1 MGTSRWASFA
11 DNDLMPIRPWFF
23 WMGLGLCLVTQSVQS
38 QESQWQS
45 LAGEASAMSRKSKP
59 ESMDYN
65 LDLGPVLLNVGA
77 GLTAGYNSNT
87 GLTQNGDTGSGYTTP
102 SGTLSL
108 MWPITDLNTLTFSVG
123 FGYSYYWD
131 VPETDSPGGLFIS
144 PNSALQGTFFVGD
157 FRFTPY
163 DQFSLQNDP
172 TQAGELSN
180 VSRFT
185 IYQNS
190 AGCKVDWDLADLI
203 VTAGF
208 DWFNLWSGQT
218 SYQNLDRRTLT
229 PSLATTYYLT
239 KTLIVGLEGVAA
251 ITNYTESQPQTVEN
265 QQTGETTTVNGQNNN
280 NIYQVGPFLNWQIS
294 EYITITGRGGWVW
307 GEFTGNNT
315 PENAAGG
322 NPSTYFF
329 NLGMSHRLNEY
340 LNYNL
345 TASRSTQLSALVGS
359 NFVEVWNFGA
369 GLSWNIIEDLSL
381 TTPFSAQ
388 LGKVSGSVNPEDY
401 QQYSAGI
408 TLGYRITEKLGSSVN
423 FMYILKDSDLPNNG
437 YQQWNASAGFN
448 YDF

>member
-1 MGTSRWASFA
+1 MSRWARTFLLS
-11 DNDLMPIRPWFF
+11 LSLVLLP
-23 WMGLGLCLVTQSVQS
+23 GLGNS
-38 QESQWQS
+38 QENQWQS
-45 LAGEASAMSRKSKP
+45 LAGEASAMSRKISP
-59 ESMDYN
+59 EKLDYN

-77 GLTAGYNSNT
+77 SLTAGYNSNT
-87 GLTQNGDTGSGYTTP
+87 GLTQNGDRGSGYTTP
-102 SGTLSL
+102 AGNLSL
-108 MWPITDLNTLTFSVG
+108 MWPITDLNMLTFSFG

-131 VPETDSPGGLFIS
+131 VPETDSPGGFFVS
-144 PNSALQGTFFVGD
+144 PNSALQGTFYVGD

-163 DQFSLQNDP
+163 NQFSLQNDP

-180 VSRFT
+180 ISRFT

-190 AGCKVDWDLADLI
+190 AGVNVDWDLADLI
-203 VTAGF
+203 ITAGF

-218 SYQNLDRRTLT
+218 SFQNLDRRTLT

-251 ITNYTESQPQTVEN
+251 ITRYTESQTQAVTDPQTN
-265 QQTGETTTVNGQNNN
+265 QTTIVNGQNNN
-280 NIYQVGPFLNWQIS
+280 NIYQVGPFVNWQIS
-294 EYITITGRGGWVW
+294 EYITVTGRGGWVW

-315 PENAAGG
+315 PENSAGG
-322 NPSTYFF
+322 NPSTYFL
-329 NLGMSHRLNEY
+329 NLGWAHRLNEY

-345 TASRSTQLSALVGS
+345 TASRSTQLSAIVGS

-369 GLSWNIIEDLSL
+369 GLNWNLIEDLSL

-388 LGKVSGSVNPEDY
+388 LGKVSGSLYPEDY

-423 FMYILKDSDLPNNG
+423 FMYILKDSNLPQNG
-437 YQQWNASAGFN
+437 YQQWNAAAGFN

>member
-1 MGTSRWASFA
+1 MNA
-11 DNDLMPIRPWFF
+11 
-23 WMGLGLCLVTQSVQS
+23 GLGEYAFMPLRAWLFCIAWLLGTNLHRAQA
-38 QESQWQS
+38 QENQWQS
-45 LAGEASAMSRKSKP
+45 LAGEASAMSRKFSP
-59 ESMDYN
+59 EKMDYN

-77 GLTAGYNSNT
+77 SLTAGYNSNT
-87 GLTQNGDTGSGYTTP
+87 GLTQTGDTGSGYTTP
-102 SGTLSL
+102 AGNLSL
-108 MWPITDLNTLTFSVG
+108 TWPITDLNTLTFSVG

-131 VPETDSPGGLFIS
+131 VPETDSPGGFFIS

-218 SYQNLDRRTLT
+218 SFQNLDRRTLT

-251 ITNYTESQPQTVEN
+251 ITRYTEDQAQTVSDPSSPS
-265 QQTGETTTVNGQNNN
+265 GFTTVYGQNNN
-280 NIYQVGPFLNWQIS
+280 IIYQVGPFVNWQIS
-294 EYITITGRGGWVW
+294 EYITITGRGGWIW
-307 GEFTGNNT
+307 GEYTGNNT

-322 NPSTYFF
+322 NPSTYFLNF
-329 NLGMSHRLNEY
+329 GWAHRLNEY

-345 TASRSTQLSALVGS
+345 TASRSTQLSAIVGS

-369 GLSWNIIEDLSL
+369 GLNWNIIEDLSVS
-381 TTPFSAQ
+381 TPLSAQ
-388 LGKVSGSVNPEDY
+388 LGKVSGSIFPEDY
-401 QQYSAGI
+401 QQYMAGI

-423 FMYILKDSDLPNNG
+423 FMYILKDSNLNQG

>member
-11 DNDLMPIRPWFF
+11 DNGLMPIRPWFF
-23 WMGLGLCLVTQSVQS
+23 WMGLSLCLLTQSVQS

-77 GLTAGYNSNT
+77 GLSAGYNSNT
-87 GLTQNGDTGSGYTTP
+87 GLTQNGDTGSGFTTP

-123 FGYSYYWD
+123 IGYSYYWD

-208 DWFNLWSGQT
+208 DWFNLWSGQ
-218 SYQNLDRRTLT
+218 SSFQNLDRRTLT

-251 ITNYTESQPQTVEN
+251 ITTYTENQVQAVTDPQTG
-265 QQTGETTTVNGQNNN
+265 QTTLVNGQNNN
-280 NIYQVGPFLNWQIS
+280 NIYQVGPFVNWQIS
-294 EYITITGRGGWVW
+294 EYITVTGRGGWVW
-307 GEFTGNNT
+307 GQFTGNDT
-315 PENAAGG
+315 PENSAGG
-322 NPSTYFF
+322 NPSTYYL
-329 NLGMSHRLNEY
+329 NLGWSHRLNEY
-340 LNYNL
+340 LNYSL
-345 TASRSTQLSALVGS
+345 TASRSTQLSAIVGS

-369 GLSWNIIEDLSL
+369 GLNWNVIDQLSL
-381 TTPFSAQ
+381 STPFSAQ
-388 LGKVSGSVNPEDY
+388 LGQVSGDLYPEQY
-401 QQYSAGI
+401 QQYTAGI